1 MNYSEISAQIKSA
14 VTMPEICEK
23 YGIEISR
30 TGFTVCPFH
39 NEKTPSL
46 KIYKDSRGFYCFGC
60 GKGGDVIAFTQ
71 AYFNLSYKDTV
82 KKLNYDFGLNLPL
95 ERKMSLREK
104 YEFDRKN
111 KERKRQAEEKKKAE
125 QAKLDRYQKVYA
137 EWIELDKIIRTH
149 RPKNPD
155 EPLDLEFVKALH
167 RKELI
172 EIELEEAESEV
183 MKNEVCV

>member
-71 AYFNLSYKDTV
+71 AYFNLSYSETV
-82 KKLNYDFGLNLPL
+82 RKLNYDFGLNLPL

-104 YEFDRKN
+104 YEFDRKD
-111 KERKRQAEEKKKAE
+111 KERKRQKEEKKRAD
-125 QAKLDRYQKVYA
+125 QTKLDRYQKAYA
-137 EWIELDKIIRTH
+137 EWIEIDKVIRTH